1 MMTETK
7 NYIDLHTKT
16 MIILVLENL
25 ILMSPDKV
33 NNFYLLY
40 SLNAASQNTIKK
52 TIIIKIKM
60 FYDE

>member
-33 NNFYLLY
+33 
-40 SLNAASQNTIKK
+40 K
-52 TIIIKIKM
+52 
-60 FYDE
+60 

>member
-40 SLNAASQNTIKK
+40 SLNASSQNTIKK

>member
-1 MMTETK
+1 MTETK

-40 SLNAASQNTIKK
+40 SLNASSQNTIKK

-60 FYDE
+60 FYDK

>member
-40 SLNAASQNTIKK
+40 SLNASSQNTIKK

-60 FYDE
+60 FYDK